1 MHSSQEKNRIA
12 ICVNQRRVKRVTPS
26 TTEQIELLYKVL
38 LKYGHANAQVLELR
52 DKGKKTVWQ
61 VTSGGRKMVLK
72 KMPSSVTQTR
82 FITDAASHLSNSG
95 VRVPKIIKTKGQENF
110 VAIGN
115 LTYILMEW
123 IDGKQPDYTRDTEAM
138 LSSLAAFHRGSLG
151 FKPPSRY
158 DSNSHLGTW
167 PESYQKKKNHL
178 QAYAQHARAHRNN
191 DEFSEIFLQN
201 YELAFGRIEQAIN
214 KLARSAY
221 KEWMELSRTRGCLC
235 HQDFTPKNLKMQKD
249 RGITVFDLD
258 SITVDI
264 PARDLRKILN
274 KFLKK
279 VGGRKL
285 KTLKLMVSVY
295 QYHYPL
301 TKGQWE
307 VVAADLLFPH
317 LFYGIVD
324 KYYRNR
330 APDWSPGKYVEKL
343 KQLILTEK
351 NKEEVILQVLKKAVE

>member
-1 MHSSQEKNRIA
+1 M
-12 ICVNQRRVKRVTPS
+12 
-26 TTEQIELLYKVL
+26 ELLYNVL
-38 LKYGHANAQVLELR
+38 LEYGHVNAQVLELR
-52 DKGKKTVWQ
+52 DKGKKAVWQ

-72 KMPSSVTQTR
+72 KMPSSVPQTK
-82 FITDAASHLSNSG
+82 FITDAAIHLSNSG
-95 VRVPKIIKTKGQENF
+95 VRVPKLIRTKSQENF
-110 VAIGN
+110 VEMGG

-123 IDGKQPDYTRDTEAM
+123 VDGKQPDYTRDTEAM

-151 FKPPSRY
+151 FNPSYWYNR
-158 DSNSHLGTW
+158 NSHLGKWTG
-167 PESYQKKKNHL
+167 SYQKKKKHL
-178 QAYAQHARAHRNN
+178 QTYVQHARAHRNN
-191 DEFSEIFLQN
+191 DEFAEIFLKN
-201 YELAFGRIEQAIN
+201 YELAFERIEQSIN
-214 KLARSAY
+214 TLEKSSY
-221 KEWMELSRTRGCLC
+221 KEWVELARTRGCLC
-235 HQDFTPKNLKMQKD
+235 HQDFAPKNLKMQRDK
-249 RGITVFDLD
+249 GITVFDLD

-279 VGGRKL
+279 IGGSKVQ
-285 KTLKLMVSVY
+285 TLKQMVSVY
-295 QYHYPL
+295 QDNYPL

-330 APDWSPGKYVEKL
+330 APDWSTGKFVEKL

-351 NKEEVILQVLKKAVE
+351 NKEEVILQVFEKTVD